1 MTSRLAL
8 KFGIV
13 GITIG
18 AAVVLLWWFVRIS
31 DPFHFPTV
39 GQTPPNYTEPLLL
52 TILDD
57 SVFVLCP
64 GSLLQVFT
72 LEMRGWLA
80 WFMWILAVLLNGPIY
95 YAIGL
100 LVGILPR
107 REKTKGV
114 RAKGA

>member
-1 MTSRLAL
+1 MTSSLAR
-8 KFGIV
+8 KFGFV
-13 GITIG
+13 GIAVGI
-18 AAVVLLWWFVRIS
+18 AVVLLWWFVQIF
-31 DPFHFPTV
+31 DPFRLPTV
-39 GQTPPNYTEPLLL
+39 GQTPLNYREPLLL

-72 LEMRGWLA
+72 LEMRGWLS

-100 LVGILPR
+100 VVAALLKRGGRV
-107 REKTKGV
+107 
-114 RAKGA
+114 